1 MKKKKIQKTN
11 AMRTLENH
19 KINYDVHGY
28 EWNEEHTDA
37 KTAAAKVDMPFEKI
51 YKTLVAVGNNTGVI
65 VACIPA
71 STELD
76 LKKFAKASGNK
87 KVDMLHM
94 KDLEKTTGYI
104 RGGCSPV
111 GMKKLFPTYI
121 AADAESMETI
131 VVSAGK
137 RGMQMEVIPR
147 DLIEV
152 TEGEFADI
160 TE

>member
-1 MKKKKIQKTN
+1 MKKKKIHKTN
-11 AMRTLENH
+11 AMRTLESH
-19 KINYDVHGY
+19 KINYDVHEY
-28 EWNEEHTDA
+28 AWNEEHTDA
-37 KTAAAKVDMPFEKI
+37 KTAAAKVEMPFDKI

-121 AADAESMETI
+121 AAEAESMDTI

-137 RGMQMEVIPR
+137 RGMQMEVIPS

-152 TEGEFADI
+152 TDGQFADI

>member
-1 MKKKKIQKTN
+1 MKKKKIHKTN

-19 KINYDVHGY
+19 KINYDVHEY
-28 EWNEEHTDA
+28 SWNEEHTDA
-37 KTAAAKVDMPFEKI
+37 KTAALKVDMPFEKI
-51 YKTLVAVGNNTGVI
+51 YKTLVAVGNITGVI

-71 STELD
+71 SNELN

-87 KVDMLHM
+87 KVYMLHM
-94 KDLEKTTGYI
+94 KGLEKTTGYI

-121 AADAESMETI
+121 AREAQTMETI

-137 RGMQMEVIPR
+137 RGMQMELPPA
-147 DLIEV
+147 DLITV
-152 TEGEFADI
+152 TNGEFADI